1 MELSPTSSLSD
12 LRILINDVLAQFV
25 EVENQYLRAIGPE
38 LYPVADALERFL
50 LDSGKRIRPLFSYI
64 GLLGTGADGTLPL
77 LKAASALELVHVC
90 ALIHDDVMDASD
102 TRRGAPSIHRAFET
116 RHQSE
121 GLQGSAAQFGI
132 SSAIL
137 MGDLALIWAS
147 KMLHESGIEQE
158 VMVRS
163 LPVYDEMRVEL
174 MAGQYLDVYEQAL
187 ASQSVERSLRVARYK
202 SGKYSIERPLHFGA
216 TLGSATAT
224 KLMAQYSK
232 YGLPLGEA
240 FQLRDDVLGVF
251 GDPLETGK
259 PAGDDLREGKR
270 TVLMATTF
278 ERTNESQKAK
288 IAELFGDP
296 NLSAEGVSQLQEI
309 IVGTGSLAHLE
320 TLIDSLTSQALAAVE
335 HQEISPI
342 AQTHLKSM
350 VDIAIRRT
358 V

>member
-1 MELSPTSSLSD
+1 VELSPASSLSD
-12 LRILINDVLAQFV
+12 LRISINDALSQFV
-25 EVENQYLRAIGPE
+25 ARENQYLRTIGPE
-38 LYPVADALERFL
+38 LNPVADALERFL
-50 LDSGKRIRPLFSYI
+50 LDSGKRIRPLFAYI
-64 GLLGTGADGTLPL
+64 GLLGTGTEGNLPL

-90 ALIHDDVMDASD
+90 ALMHDDVMDASD
-102 TRRGAPSIHRAFET
+102 TRRGAPSIHRAFEAM
-116 RHQSE
+116 HEAE
-121 GLQGSAAQFGI
+121 GLQGSATQFGI

-137 MGDLALIWAS
+137 LGDLALIWAS
-147 KMLHESGIEQE
+147 KMLHESGIDNE
-158 VMVRS
+158 VLVRS
-163 LPVYDEMRVEL
+163 IPVYDEMRVEL

-216 TLGSATAT
+216 ALGSAMST

-251 GDPLETGK
+251 GDPKETGK

-278 ERTNESQKAK
+278 ERTSESQKAK

-296 NLSAEGVSQLQEI
+296 NLSPEGVSQLQEI

-320 TLIDSLTSQALAAVE
+320 TLIDSLTSQALTAIE
-335 HQEISPI
+335 DQEISAI